1 MHRNPREV
9 PRLTGLGLQNRELPG
24 DRAPGN
30 SQHNETEGC
39 TVCIP
44 KLKVSGQ
51 RPTCLRSYSLKLKRD
66 SWCAVVLKSV

>member
-1 MHRNPREV
+1 MLPNLR
-9 PRLTGLGLQNRELPG
+9 LQNGELPG

-30 SQHNETEGC
+30 LQHNETKGC

-51 RPTCLRSYSLKLKRD
+51 RPTCLRSYSLKLKGD